1 MPREGATLRDRL
13 PPLERGACALRK
25 SGRFAPTRPMT
36 GKTLTAL
43 GSESQARRIT
53 VNDQRDRSIPHVA
66 VFLDFENLALG
77 IRNDK
82 EKFRIDLVLD
92 RLADKGKIIF
102 KRAYSDWARYSTE
115 KAALHDANVELI
127 DIPKR
132 GRSGKNSADIRMV
145 VDALELCFTRPNIST
160 YALLTGDSDFSPLVA
175 KLSLSGK
182 EIVGLG
188 VRNSTSELLV
198 NICDEFIYYDDI
210 VDDARQTVEVVSSG
224 KVKGNEG
231 KLFQLMAAALES
243 LNREDYDVIRGSMIK
258 QRIKRKHP
266 SFNERRYGFA
276 SFSDVLEAADEA
288 GVVSL
293 ERDKRGGGYIVTDRS
308 RMPLFGRK
316 R

>member
-1 MPREGATLRDRL
+1 MRRAQW
-13 PPLERGACALRK
+13 RK
-25 SGRFAPTRPMT
+25 SIRQSRCQIATHRVLDDAPYIN
-36 GKTLTAL
+36 
-43 GSESQARRIT
+43 RRIN

-77 IRNDK
+77 IRGDK

-102 KRAYSDWARYSTE
+102 KRAYSDWTRYRTE
-115 KAALHDANVELI
+115 KAALHDANVELV

-160 YALLTGDSDFSPLVA
+160 FALLTGDSDFSPLVA

-210 VDDARQTVEVVSSG
+210 VDDAEQAKEVVTTDTADG
-224 KVKGNEG
+224 KDA
-231 KLFQLMAAALES
+231 KLFRLMINALES
-243 LNREDYDVIRGSMIK
+243 LNREDYDAIRGSMVK

-266 SFNERRYGFA
+266 SFSERRYGFS
-276 SFSDVLEAADEA
+276 SFSEVLEAADEA

-293 ERDKRGGGYIVTDRS
+293 ERAKRGGGYIVTDRS